1 MPLPTG
7 PLNSAAPTTSVLT
20 GGVYNVTP
28 PTPAD
33 TQVCALQ
40 VDANGNLKTTAT
52 AVVAS
57 TVKIEDTA
65 GNPLTSTAGSLNV
78 NITGGTITATN
89 PSVGLTGAAAP
100 TSATEIGIVVGG
112 NLQNVSA
119 SNPVPVSIVS
129 GELSTVTVTQATA
142 ANLNAQVQGAAAA
155 DSAQVG
161 NPVLIAG
168 VDAAGNV
175 QELGVADAN
184 TTTPAQVL
192 EVGGAVTTAA
202 PTYTTGTLNPL
213 SLDVAG
219 NLRVI
224 TTPASGT
231 TPTIVGTL
239 TNNNAAPAATEVG
252 VLPALANAVSPSWT
266 EGRQV
271 LESVDLNGGQRTIG
285 GNIPEITAAWTS
297 ATTINTALTLTPIL
311 GYGTVLVTIN
321 DVGVTTVGAVTF
333 EVSDTAAGTTWY
345 PITGIQT
352 GLTVPTFVLNASLTS
367 ATLFSWQFDVTGFA
381 AFRVRLSTAITGAGT
396 ANVGIQAS
404 PIPNPNVVAIAS
416 SVKIISNAVSSALVD
431 NQLNTNFF
439 TSSGNVSEPLSVGDW
454 VYGGAFSGAADATRQ
469 GWSKMRTPT
478 VFTTVQATA
487 SGATTVWTPGTGN
500 KWRLLKLYVEVTQ
513 NASLA
518 AGGVLTITFLDTAA
532 AVPIAFDVF
541 VPTTAVTTTTGA
553 ALDVELDLGAFGI
566 LSAAANN
573 TFRVNLS
580 SALVTGNVRVNAM
593 GTEE

>member
-1 MPLPTG
+1 MANSFVQVPPDSTG
-7 PLNSAAPTTSVLT
+7 KKMQTFENTI
-20 GGVYNVTP
+20 G
-28 PTPAD
+28 
-33 TQVCALQ
+33 
-40 VDANGNLKTTAT
+40 GNLVEAE
-52 AVVAS
+52 AVAIV
-57 TVKIEDTA
+57 DTA
-65 GNPLTSTAGSLNV
+65 GVSVLGTAGTASADV
-78 NITGGTITATN
+78 FSIQGVASGTAVPISGT
-89 PSVGLTGAAAP
+89 VG
-100 TSATEIGIVVGG
+100 
-112 NLQNVSA
+112 
-119 SNPVPVSIVS
+119 VS
-129 GELSTVTVTQATA
+129 GNVTVVQPTGTQLHAVTDTGSTTAVTGNVTVTQATA

-168 VDAAGNV
+168 VDATGNV

-219 NLRVI
+219 NLRVL

-231 TPTIVGTL
+231 TSTVVGTL
-239 TNNNAAPAATEVG
+239 TNNNAAPAATNLG
-252 VLPALANAVSPSWT
+252 TLAFLANAATPTWT
-266 EGRQV
+266 EGDQV
-271 LESVDLNGGQRTIG
+271 LGSVDLSGHQRVVVTGPTAGGVAAT
-285 GNIPEITAAWTS
+285 GNPVQVAGVY
-297 ATTINTALTLTPIL
+297 NTALPTYTA
-311 GYGTVLVTIN
+311 GQTAQFQSN
-321 DVGVTTVGAVTF
+321 SRGAM
-333 EVSDTAAGTTWY
+333 EV
-345 PITGIQT
+345 
-352 GLTVPTFVLNASLTS
+352 
-367 ATLFSWQFDVTGFA
+367 
-381 AFRVRLSTAITGAGT
+381 AFQGT
-396 ANVGIQAS
+396 AS
-404 PIPNPNVVAIAS
+404 AIADNNLS
-416 SVKIISNAVSSALVD
+416 SIRPGDQVATQAGLAVND
-431 NQLNTNFF
+431 FI
-439 TSSGNVSEPLSVGDW
+439 
-454 VYGGAFSGAADATRQ
+454 YGGAFSGAADAARQ

-487 SGATTVWTPGTGN
+487 SGATTVWTPGSGN
-500 KWRLLKLYVEVTQ
+500 KWRLLKIYVEVTQ

-532 AVPIAFDVF
+532 AIPIAFDVF

-580 SALVTGNVRVNAM
+580 AALVTGNVRVNAM